1 MVQYVIAM
9 SNKSKTNSKIKKG
22 IVIVLATLATSVLVF
37 VCYQLFLKPKP
48 APKPANEATK
58 EKSDAQAVAIDK
70 TADNNTKNSDQS
82 AGEQQQASS
91 AASSAKV
98 TITYAGQNGTNL
110 SVSAQVSGTTSGT
123 CNLTVTKGSA
133 VITKTAPVGYQ
144 VSYYICQ
151 GFDVPT
157 SEFSQKGEWNVVVE
171 LVTASGSV
179 KSETTKVN
187 IQ

>member
-9 SNKSKTNSKIKKG
+9 SINIKTKSKIKKG
-22 IVIVLATLATSVLVF
+22 IAISLIVLVIGAISFAS
-37 VCYQLFLKPKP
+37 YQMFLKPKP
-48 APKPANEATK
+48 APKSANEPTK
-58 EKSDAQAVAIDK
+58 QQSDAQAVVVDK
-70 TADNNTKNSDQS
+70 AVDDSGKKSDQAAS
-82 AGEQQQASS
+82 QQQQSTS
-91 AASSAKV
+91 AAGSAKV

-110 SVSAQVSGTTSGT
+110 SVSAQVSGATNGT
-123 CNLTVTKGSA
+123 CNLTATKGSA
-133 VITKTAPVGYQ
+133 VVTKAAPVGYL

-157 SEFSQKGEWNVVVE
+157 SEFAQKGEWNVVVE

-179 KSETTKVN
+179 KSETKKVN

>member
-9 SNKSKTNSKIKKG
+9 SINSKTKSKIKKG
-22 IVIVLATLATSVLVF
+22 IAISLIVLAIGAIGFAS
-37 VCYQLFLKPKP
+37 YQVFLKPKP

-70 TADNNTKNSDQS
+70 TADNNTKNSDQAAS
-82 AGEQQQASS
+82 QQQASS

-98 TITYAGQNGTNL
+98 TITYAAQNGTNL

-123 CNLTVTKGSA
+123 CSLTATKGSA
-133 VITKTAPVGYQ
+133 TITKTAPVGYL

-157 SEFSQKGEWNVVVE
+157 SEFAQKGEWNVVVE

-179 KSETTKVN
+179 KSETIKVN

>member
-9 SNKSKTNSKIKKG
+9 SINSKTKSKIKKG
-22 IVIVLATLATSVLVF
+22 IAVGLAILAIGAIGFAS
-37 VCYQLFLKPKP
+37 YQMFLKPKP
-48 APKPANEATK
+48 APKSANEATK

-70 TADNNTKNSDQS
+70 TADNNTKNSDQA

-98 TITYAGQNGTNL
+98 TITYAGQNGANL
-110 SVSAQVSGTTSGT
+110 SVSALVSGATSGT
-123 CNLTVTKGSA
+123 CNLTATKGST
-133 VITKTAPVGYQ
+133 VVTKSAPVGYQ

-157 SEFSQKGEWNVVVE
+157 SEFAQKGEWNVIVE

-179 KSETTKVN
+179 KSETKKVN

>member
-1 MVQYVIAM
+1 M
-9 SNKSKTNSKIKKG
+9 SINSKTKSKIKKG
-22 IVIVLATLATSVLVF
+22 IAISLIVLAIGAIGFAS
-37 VCYQLFLKPKP
+37 YQVFLKPKP

-110 SVSAQVSGTTSGT
+110 SVSAQVSGATSGT
-123 CNLTVTKGSA
+123 CNLTATKGSA
-133 VITKTAPVGYQ
+133 TITKTAPVGYL

-151 GFDVPT
+151 GFDVPA
-157 SEFSQKGEWNVVVE
+157 SEFAQKGEWDVVVE

-179 KSETTKVN
+179 KSETIKVN

>member
-9 SNKSKTNSKIKKG
+9 SINSKTKSKIKKG
-22 IVIVLATLATSVLVF
+22 IAISLIVLVIGAIGFASYQVF
-37 VCYQLFLKPKP
+37 FKPKP
-48 APKPANEATK
+48 APKSANEPTK
-58 EKSDAQAVAIDK
+58 QQSDAQAVVVDK
-70 TADNNTKNSDQS
+70 AVDDSSKKSDQAAS
-82 AGEQQQASS
+82 QQQQSTS
-91 AASSAKV
+91 AAGSAKV

-110 SVSAQVSGTTSGT
+110 SISAQVSGATNGT
-123 CNLTVTKGSA
+123 CNLTATKGST
-133 VITKTAPVGYQ
+133 VVTKSAPVGYL

-157 SEFSQKGEWNVVVE
+157 SEFAQKGEWNVVVE

-179 KSETTKVN
+179 KSETKKVN